1 MQIVIDIPKK
11 TYEHIKADGGHGC
24 FNIQEED
31 NFIVTKAIFDGKPLP
46 KEHGDLIDRN
56 ALKDYEYHIPHD
68 IYANYTVVSSYDIN
82 DAPTIIEA
90 DGGGDD
96 DESM

>member
-56 ALKDYEYHIPHD
+56 ALIFDTYHYELLISKSGVD
-68 IYANYTVVSSYDIN
+68 S
-82 DAPTIIEA
+82 APIIIEA
-90 DGGGDD
+90 DKGIQN
-96 DESM
+96 ES